1 MWSTTP
7 RMSFIIGQ
15 GALLAQKMLLSPFLQ
30 VPQPS
35 VHQVS
40 LWHPVGGAHKSDEGR
55 GLWNQIAQVFICMT
69 LGKYCNQAVLQFTT
83 YNMGLAIYFTD

>member
-1 MWSTTP
+1 MIMWSTTP

-30 VPQPS
+30 LPQPS

-40 LWHPVGGAHKSDEGR
+40 LWHPVGGAHKSGKITKTTKLGDKGR
-55 GLWNQIAQVFICMT
+55 GQGLFCF
-69 LGKYCNQAVLQFTT
+69 LAVLQT
-83 YNMGLAIYFTD
+83 MQDLVP